1 MKSVLAVL
9 AGLAVTVALS
19 MGADFVLDSSGV
31 FPSKGADKPAMYW
44 AIATGY
50 RIVIAIFGCWVAARL
65 APSKPMNHALIA
77 GGIGACIAT
86 AGAIFA
92 WNQGPEFG
100 PHWYAVGLAVTA
112 LPCAWIGGKLMGS
125 DPPGLSKMAGNGV

>member
-1 MKSVLAVL
+1 MKSVLAVV
-9 AGLAVTVALS
+9 AGLIVTVALS
-19 MGADFVLDSSGV
+19 VGADLILDSSGV
-31 FPSKGADKPAMYW
+31 FPAKGADKPTMYW
-44 AIATGY
+44 GIATAY

-65 APSKPMNHALIA
+65 APSRPMKHALIT

-92 WNQGPEFG
+92 WNQGLEFG

-112 LPCAWIGGKLMGS
+112 LPCAWIAGKINGHTPHFLAKGAGS
-125 DPPGLSKMAGNGV
+125 Q